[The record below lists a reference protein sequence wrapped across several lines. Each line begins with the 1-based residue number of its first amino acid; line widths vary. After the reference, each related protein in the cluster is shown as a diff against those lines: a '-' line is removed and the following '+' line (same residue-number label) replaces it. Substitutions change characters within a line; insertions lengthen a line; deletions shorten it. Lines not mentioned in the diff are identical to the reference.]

1 MGKSE
6 KFQNKFMTRERPRVV
21 MRVVAAIRKK
31 QTMRSKIEKKMITNI
46 RTIS

>member
-31 QTMRSKIEKKMITNI
+31 NMWSKIEKKMITNI
-46 RTIS
+46 RTGS